1 MKNILYTVDSLLLNK
16 ENIMCM
22 EIFNVDSFYDILLK
36 DVLKW
41 VYTLNRQC
49 FSFVDFIRWRSKK
62 YYYDM
67 KFN

>member
-36 DVLKW
+36 DVLK
-41 VYTLNRQC
+41 
-49 FSFVDFIRWRSKK
+49 
-62 YYYDM
+62 
-67 KFN
+67 